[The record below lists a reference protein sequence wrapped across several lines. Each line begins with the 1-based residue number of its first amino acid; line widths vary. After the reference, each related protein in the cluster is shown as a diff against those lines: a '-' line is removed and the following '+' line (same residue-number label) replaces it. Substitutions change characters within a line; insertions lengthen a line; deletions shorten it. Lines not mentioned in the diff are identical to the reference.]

1 MGACA
6 AKFDSEYSTG
16 LIARSPE
23 SGSVQYQ
30 EGTAGKAVRYP
41 EGTARTSGETNFSG
55 VHKDSLAA
63 CGPGARVLTSPS
75 PTGAQK
81 SRASGAPARQL
92 ARFSLAKIKI
102 IQKLLRRN

>member
-23 SGSVQYQ
+23 SGSGQCQ
-30 EGTAGKAVRYP
+30 EGTAGKAVRYR

-55 VHKDSLAA
+55 VHKDSCAA
-63 CGPGARVLTSPS
+63 RGPGARVLASPS
-75 PTGAQK
+75 PTDAQI
-81 SRASGAPARQL
+81 SRASRIPARQL
-92 ARFSLAKIKI
+92 ARFSRIK
-102 IQKLLRRN
+102 K